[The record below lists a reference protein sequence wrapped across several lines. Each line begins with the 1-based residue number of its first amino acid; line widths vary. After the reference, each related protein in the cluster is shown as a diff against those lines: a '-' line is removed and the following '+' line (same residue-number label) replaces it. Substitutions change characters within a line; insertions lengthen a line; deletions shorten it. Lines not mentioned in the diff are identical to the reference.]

1 MSNYEDSYNEVL
13 EQEAA
18 KEQRK
23 KEEAELEAKQ
33 AAQEE
38 EETSSSGRQSNEI
51 GGKDFTLN
59 PLNPDFYPRDTRDPK
74 DVHPDEGE
82 LGRAVVGGT
91 IDLYNSVGSLPKF
104 LDSEFYQV
112 DDPENPYKFEAP
124 WLIEEKPIMKTQWG
138 KFVRTGVE
146 FGAGMVGT
154 GKVMWGMKGL
164 KGLATTARASRLGR
178 IGMGAVQGGTYDFIS
193 NQSQEQNLAR
203 TLIDVN
209 PSWSGILNPI
219 ATNEDMSPA
228 MRAAFNVG
236 EGLGI
241 GGMFDTAF
249 EAMGWGLRARSVA
262 AKKTAAKITK
272 DPLQKAI
279 TSSADVDYG
288 AKTVYVESKAKQAF
302 ERSMFRKLKNKGEVK
317 GDIKAWRKTGPWE
330 KLPEDKRQGLMQIY
344 ADKNELDW
352 GPNRDLDLRASRQK
366 QANKELA
373 KEHLELDLATGTP
386 RQNPAYYKG
395 GDVTDNQALSSSTM
409 PVKGPRDMIEI
420 RNNPNQKYG
429 SPRGTLTEATIRRIE
444 YNAPGTVTAER
455 DALAKVLE
463 ASPAY
468 HKLYGEGMSSAIAE
482 DLANATGDLIKFVND
497 SGHSRLIDVPQEDV
511 IRHIKAKDA
520 HKPTVI
526 EGMGAL
532 NKSQLVA
539 TDTVLGQLLY
549 ETRDLAKAALSV
561 QDHIDVAAD
570 GGLLDGVLARYS
582 AVARMRKETS
592 MLSSFNLRI
601 QNSGGKVKDTMEEA
615 VIRGRASDAAAAEV
629 NIFKQ
634 LVKNDVDDELLESFM
649 HFTATTNG
657 DKQSWKDLNE
667 FFRRKLHG
675 YKDGN
680 KYQRNAILNELQ
692 TMGINSMLSG
702 PKTPVRALVGTG
714 LQTVMRPVATIL
726 GSLGRSDDNITMGAF
741 QSIGAM
747 ISARDEA
754 WKKAVADFNS
764 YGMKEDGWR
773 GFITNTADREWD
785 GMLSYY
791 EAHGTLGEKA
801 SMHFAD
807 SLRRVNKMP
816 IFNYGPR
823 VMRSVDTYFTQ
834 IIGRARQRQ
843 LAFDDVWAKVKAQE
857 GSDFIIM
864 SDDKLNAM
872 IKNAEVDFES
882 KVWSADGQ
890 LTDEMAIFASDEA
903 KLTEELTGWTKKM
916 DMFFNELPFAR
927 PFFLFARTGV
937 NALKMSAKY
946 TPLLNRFLGE
956 HVDIMTKA
964 WDDPAMI
971 KYGIKSANDLEI
983 AKATMRGRVSI
994 GYGVTG
1000 TAAWMALNGNITGNG
1015 PPDRAL
1021 RNSWIQA
1028 GWQPRSIKVGD
1039 RYISYES
1046 LEPFNIFFSSI
1057 ADVVDA
1063 QKVMGDE
1070 WTNNWLGKYG
1080 FVIAQNVTNKT
1091 FMAGLLQ
1098 LQDLLV
1104 SNFADTPRVLA
1115 NFTNNQIP
1123 LAGLR
1128 NEVGKVLSPGMRE
1141 LNSGFW
1147 QSVGNRNLWADLV
1160 TEKNTMPF
1168 RYDVLNGE
1176 KIRDYHPMTRMVNAI
1191 LPFHINIGTNET
1203 RELLMRS
1210 GLNLKQ
1216 TFGTG
1221 PNGEGLERYPDLKSK
1236 YQFYMGQQN
1245 LEGQL
1250 AEMFEK
1256 DPGMKESIIK
1266 MEKDR
1271 FMGREYEAH
1280 DTYHSAPIRA
1290 LFNRAKKNAW
1300 DLLMQDTEYGGQ
1312 AQQLVNLHEYQQL
1325 GNHLRKQGDY
1335 EGEAQIH
1342 KEVQQLQNMPK

>member
-1 MSNYEDSYNEVL
+1 MNPQDEAYNSVIEDADKR
-13 EQEAA
+13 EQEA
-18 KEQRK
+18 
-23 KEEAELEAKQ
+23 KEEEELRLQREQQ
-33 AAQEE
+33 ALQEE
-38 EETSSSGRQSNEI
+38 ESSGRQSNEI

-59 PLNPDFYPRDTRDPK
+59 PLNPNFYPRDTRDPE
-74 DVHPDEGE
+74 DINPNEGE
-82 LGRAVVGGT
+82 LGRAVVGGA
-91 IDLYNSVGSLPKF
+91 IDLYNSIGSLPKF
-104 LDSEFYQV
+104 LDGEFYQV

-124 WLIEEKPIMKTQWG
+124 WLIEQKPIMKTQWG

-146 FGAGMVGT
+146 FGAGMIGT
-154 GKVMWGMKGL
+154 GKVIWGVKGL

-178 IGMGAVQGGTYDFIS
+178 IGLGAVQGATYDFIS

-228 MRAAFNVG
+228 MRSAFNIG
-236 EGLGI
+236 EGLGL

-288 AKTVYVESKAKQAF
+288 AKTVYIESKAKQAF
-302 ERSMFRKLKNKGEVK
+302 ERSMFRKLKNKGEVT

-330 KLPEDKRQGLMQIY
+330 KLPEDKRQGLMQVY

-373 KEHLELDLATGTP
+373 KEQLELDLSTGTP
-386 RQNPAYYKG
+386 RKNPAYYKG

-409 PVKGPRDMIEI
+409 PVKAVRDMVEI

-429 SPRGTLTEATIRRIE
+429 SPRGTLTEANIRRME
-444 YNAPGTVTAER
+444 YSVPGTVTAER
-455 DALAKVLE
+455 DSLARVLE

-511 IRHIKAKDA
+511 IKYIKAKDA
-520 HKPTVI
+520 GRPTVI

-532 NKSQLVA
+532 NKAQLVA

-561 QDHIDVAAD
+561 QDHVDVAAD
-570 GGLLDGVLARYS
+570 GGLLDGILARYS

-592 MLSSFNLRI
+592 MLSSFNLRRF
-601 QNSGGKVKDTMEEA
+601 NSGGKLKDTLDEA
-615 VIRGRASDAAAAEV
+615 AIRGRASDAAAAEV

-702 PKTPVRALVGTG
+702 PKTPMRALVGTG

-726 GSLGRSDDNITMGAF
+726 GSLGRSDDNITRGAA

-773 GFITNTADREWD
+773 GYITNTADREWE

-791 EAHGTLGEKA
+791 RNHGTLGEQA

-807 SLRRVNKMP
+807 SLRKINKMP

-843 LAFDDVWAKVKAQE
+843 LAFDDVWSKLKAQE
-857 GSDFIIM
+857 GPDFIV
-864 SDDKLNAM
+864 SDDKLNAL
-872 IKNAEVDFES
+872 IKDAEVDFES
-882 KVWSADGQ
+882 KVWSSDGQ

-916 DMFFNELPFAR
+916 DKFFDELPFVR

-946 TPLLNRFLGE
+946 TPVFNRFLKE
-956 HVDIMTKA
+956 HADLMTKA
-964 WDDPAMI
+964 WDDPDMI

-983 AKATMRGRVSI
+983 AQATMRGRVAI

-1015 PPDRAL
+1015 PPDRGL
-1021 RNSWIQA
+1021 RNSWIQS

-1070 WTNNWLGKYG
+1070 WTSNWLGKYG

-1098 LQDLLV
+1098 LQDLMV

-1115 NFTNNQIP
+1115 NFTNNQVP

-1141 LNSGFW
+1141 LNSGYW
-1147 QSVGNRNLWADLV
+1147 QSIGNRNLWADLITKENV
-1160 TEKNTMPF
+1160 LPY

-1176 KIRDYHPMTRMVNAI
+1176 KIRDYHPMTRMVNSI
-1191 LPFHINIGTNET
+1191 LPFHLNIGTNET

-1216 TFGTG
+1216 TFNTG
-1221 PNGEGLERYPDLKSK
+1221 PNGEGLEHHPDLKSK

-1256 DPGMKESIIK
+1256 DPGMKESILK

-1271 FMGREYEAH
+1271 AGGREYESH
-1280 DTYHSAPIRA
+1280 NTYHGPPIRA
-1290 LFNRAKKNAW
+1290 LFRRAKKNAW
-1300 DLLMQDTEYGGQ
+1300 QLLMEDTELGGK
-1312 AQQLVNLHEYQQL
+1312 AAALRTLHEYEQL

-1342 KEVQQLQNMPK
+1342 KEIQQLQNMPK